1 MKSKAVVFGCS
12 GLRLTGAERRFF
24 ARTDPLGLIIFAR
37 NVEAPAQLRALTAE
51 FRESVGRADAP
62 VLVDQEGGRVQRLGP
77 PCWRAAPAAARF
89 GELASRNQAEAAEAA
104 RLNAGLLARELAAV
118 GIDTVCAPVLDLRFP
133 GAHDVIG
140 DRAFA
145 GDPAIV
151 AALGRAA
158 VEGFL
163 AGGVTPIMKH
173 IPGHGRSLV
182 DSHMSLPVVEAS
194 RAELEASDFRPFK
207 ALADVPWAMTAH
219 LLYRAIDGE
228 RPATMSAQVVREVI
242 RGYIGFEGVLI
253 GDDLS
258 MQALSGSIA
267 DRAAATLAAGCDLAL
282 HCNGKMEEMEAVAEA
297 ARSIGEATAR
307 RLERARA
314 LAAAARRPSEE
325 DAGAMATRLEALL
338 AAHV

>member
-77 PCWRAAPAAARF
+77 PRWRAAPAAARF

-314 LAAAARRPSEE
+314 LAAAARRPSEQ
-325 DAGAMATRLEALL
+325 DAGAMATRL
-338 AAHV
+338 